1 VIADRGDHFLL
12 LQPEAGRQEAE
23 QVAKRLERAAS
34 ERHGI
39 ALRFGI
45 ASFPHQEITF
55 DKLLET
61 AESELREVERTSRDE
76 SSEVVGSTRLAP
88 SSPAGS

>member
-1 VIADRGDHFLL
+1 VIADRGDHYVVLL
-12 LQPEAGRQEAE
+12 PEAGRADAE
-23 QVAKRLERAAS
+23 QLAKRLERAAGD
-34 ERHGI
+34 RHGI

-61 AESELREVERTSRDE
+61 AESELREVEHSAAGEPPRAAG
-76 SSEVVGSTRLAP
+76 SSRLAP
-88 SSPAGS
+88 STPAGS